1 VNLIP
6 DRGVSGPLF
15 GQLLRHSERREV
27 AIFLRDG
34 VLWVADFIDGQGEL
48 VEATIWFRFHCGAHS
63 TRQARSRMV
72 RESATPLSAD
82 LVQRIERLPRPRAI
96 RKTRRHRLVDRLVAV
111 IAKRGIRW
119 RSVFVIGS
127 IGKRGRS

>member
-1 VNLIP
+1 MAVKRLL
-6 DRGVSGPLF
+6 DREGSGPLH
-15 GQLLRHSERREV
+15 GQLLRQSERREV

-48 VEATIWFRFHCGAHS
+48 IEATTWFRFHCAAFS

-82 LVQRIERLPRPRAI
+82 LVQRIERLPRPVAI
-96 RKTRRHRLVDRLVAV
+96 RKAGPVARLVAA
-111 IAKRGIRW
+111 IAAHTTRW
-119 RSVFVIGS
+119 PRMFPN
-127 IGKRGRS
+127 RFD